1 MWIKSL
7 DFVDNF
13 LRFFQYFQVIRFAGP
28 KTGPWTAAGK
38 KEFRRRIWNIYRK

>member
-7 DFVDNF
+7 DFVDIF
-13 LRFFQYFQVIRFAGP
+13 LRFFQYFPVIRFAGP

>member
-7 DFVDNF
+7 DFVDNS
-13 LRFFQYFQVIRFAGP
+13 LGFFRDLPGILSAGP
-28 KTGPWTAAGK
+28 KTDLRTAGGK